1 MKSKVIL
8 IDENHGRAALLQQAL
23 LDAGYHV
30 AAVIHQSDNLLK
42 QLEQTPADIIIID
55 LESPDRDTL
64 EYLTS
69 IHQNHPKPV
78 VMFSADDNSQMITAA
93 IKAGVS
99 AYVVDGF
106 NTARVKP
113 ILEVAIARF
122 REYQAMRRE
131 LDAVKHKLAER
142 KLVERAKGILMSHRK
157 MDEATAYHTLR
168 KMAMDKNLRLAEVA
182 EQVINISE
190 LLL

>member
-23 LDAGYHV
+23 LDAGYEV
-30 AAVIHQSDNLLK
+30 VAVIHDGDNLLS

-78 VMFSADDNSQMITAA
+78 VMFAENDDSDMISAA

-99 AYVVDGF
+99 AYIVDGF

-122 REYQAMRRE
+122 REYHAMRCE
-131 LDAVKHKLAER
+131 LDAVKNKLAER
-142 KLVERAKGILMSHRK
+142 KLVERAKGILMSHRS
-157 MDEATAYHTLR
+157 MDEATAYHALR

-182 EQVINISE
+182 EQVISISE

>member
-8 IDENHGRAALLQQAL
+8 IDENYGRAALLQQAL
-23 LDAGYHV
+23 LDAGYEV
-30 AAVIHQSDNLLK
+30 VAVIHDGDNLLA

-78 VMFSADDNSQMITAA
+78 VMFAENDDSDMISAA

-99 AYVVDGF
+99 AYIVDGF

-122 REYQAMRRE
+122 REYHAMRCE
-131 LDAVKHKLAER
+131 LDAVKSKLAER
-142 KLVERAKGILMSHRK
+142 KLVERAKGILMSHRG
-157 MDEATAYHTLR
+157 MDEATAYHSLR

-182 EQVINISE
+182 EQVISISE